1 MNITTLRLPSRRVE
15 TPDLSALEIQSY
27 GADNLYPQRLSDVL
41 SASLTGV
48 GCLNRYIKFIR
59 GNGLEDTVTGA
70 TIINHTG
77 ETIDDILFLTAE
89 DIARYGGFAWH
100 IIYNA
105 MAEVAGIRVI
115 PFEWVRL
122 HSADE
127 RGVISSVAV
136 FDNWDGSRR
145 KGGKSYRASKK
156 TVKYLP
162 VFTPDR
168 DKVWEEIKSAGG
180 VNYYTGQVLY
190 VSSAGY
196 LTYPLPRYD
205 AAITDL
211 STDEGL
217 ANVKYRNVR
226 CNFLP
231 SGMLL
236 SQKGDDADD
245 DTLSMSLTAFQ
256 GDVNVGKLMHI
267 TYDNEESKPSFMPLD
282 VKNYDKEFSY
292 TEESTIARIYS
303 AFDQEI
309 FFRIRSGSVGFSTE
323 MMTDA
328 FNYYN
333 ACTTDERG
341 MMVRALKK
349 VLKTYVT
356 PVNLDLIKIKLLK
369 YDGNANI

>member
-1 MNITTLRLPSRRVE
+1 MNINTLRLPQRRIE
-15 TPDLSALEIQSY
+15 TPDLSSLEVQAY
-27 GADNLYPQRLSDVL
+27 GADNLYPQRLYEVISSSV
-41 SASLTGV
+41 TGV
-48 GCLNRYIKFIR
+48 GCLSRYIKFIR
-59 GNGLEDTVTGA
+59 GNGIEDTALGG

-77 ETIDDILFLTAE
+77 ETVNDILSLTA
-89 DIARYGGFAWH
+89 DDLARYGGFAWH
-100 IIYNA
+100 IGYNA
-105 MAEVAGIRVI
+105 LGEVASIRVI

-136 FDNWDGSRR
+136 FDNWDGARLR
-145 KGGKSYRASKK
+145 GGKTYRATRK

-162 VFTPDR
+162 IYTPAK
-168 DKVWEEIKSAGG
+168 DKVYEQMKAARG

-190 VSSAGY
+190 VSSAGH

-205 AAITDL
+205 AAVTDL

-217 ANVKYRNVR
+217 SNVKYRNVR

-236 SQKGDDADD
+236 SRKGDAADD
-245 DTLSMSLTAFQ
+245 EAMSMSLAAFQ

-267 TYDNEESKPSFMPLD
+267 SYDNEESKPTFLPLD
-282 VKNYDKEFSY
+282 TKNYDKEFSY

-303 AFDQEI
+303 AFEQEI
-309 FFRIRSGSVGFSTE
+309 FYRIRTGSVGFSAE
-323 MMTDA
+323 MITDA

-333 ACTTDERG
+333 ACVADERA
-341 MMVRALKK
+341 VIERAFDK
-349 VLKTYVT
+349 VLSSSAFSQNTSNV
-356 PVNLDLIKIKLLK
+356 KIIPLK